1 MAQIHHVDMEEYAT
15 EALELLGE
23 EKDGFVRHA
32 LSWLSD
38 GHGQEDTRKRLVRRV
53 KSDME
58 DVLFEHLKRT
68 GAVRGDYRID
78 YTRGYYYRRKYVEPR
93 LSDVPSRLVN
103 IETII
108 PNFQEAV
115 DSMMTEARRLK
126 AVADIEATTREAGI
140 EFRGNPDD

>member
-1 MAQIHHVDMEEYAT
+1 M
-15 EALELLGE
+15 
-23 EKDGFVRHA
+23 
-32 LSWLSD
+32 
-38 GHGQEDTRKRLVRRV
+38 
-53 KSDME
+53 
-58 DVLFEHLKRT
+58 
-68 GAVRGDYRID
+68 
-78 YTRGYYYRRKYVEPR
+78 EPR

>member
-1 MAQIHHVDMEEYAT
+1 M
-15 EALELLGE
+15 
-23 EKDGFVRHA
+23 
-32 LSWLSD
+32 
-38 GHGQEDTRKRLVRRV
+38 
-53 KSDME
+53 
-58 DVLFEHLKRT
+58 
-68 GAVRGDYRID
+68 
-78 YTRGYYYRRKYVEPR
+78 
-93 LSDVPSRLVN
+93 N